1 LAQAVERAVLSD
13 TEAESLKKVRAMVLE
28 IIAVDEFESE
38 VLRLGSSRP
47 ETIPTSE
54 AA

>member
-1 LAQAVERAVLSD
+1 VSQAIVTPEDA
-13 TEAESLKKVRAMVLE
+13 AELRRVREMVLE

-38 VLRLGSSRP
+38 MLQLGKLGQEP
-47 ETIPTSE
+47 LPTSE